1 MSTRSRKKKS
11 VYRVDLSDVQ
21 DNTPPPEGSYHLS
34 VASVEAKEGDEDTY
48 FAWKFNIES
57 GKYKGKVLY
66 TNTSLAPQSLW
77 NLRGLLEAMEVE
89 IPDEAFDLDLD
100 EIVGGECMGSV
111 DHEEYRGKPKAR
123 LTDFWPMEDEKPK
136 GKRSKKD
143 EEEDEVQKKRSRRKA
158 DEDEDEEEPPKRS
171 RRKPKDEDED
181 EEEDEPPKRSS
192 KKGSKKA
199 AEPPS
204 QAEIKDMSQDELEDV
219 IKEFELDVDLSDFKT
234 LRKMQLAVVDAI
246 DS

>member
-1 MSTRSRKKKS
+1 MPTRTSRKKKS

-21 DNTPPPEGSYHLS
+21 DNTPPPEGNYHLS
-34 VASVEAKEGDEDTY
+34 VSSVEAKEGDEDTY

-57 GKYKGKVLY
+57 GKYKGKILY

-100 EIVGGECMGSV
+100 EMIGGECMGSV

-123 LTDFWPMEDEKPK
+123 LTDFWPMEDDKPK
-136 GKRSKKD
+136 SKRKAKDEDEEDEKSKSRKRNKAD
-143 EEEDEVQKKRSRRKA
+143 EEEDEED
-158 DEDEDEEEPPKRS
+158 DEPPPKRS
-171 RRKPKDEDED
+171 RRKA
-181 EEEDEPPKRSS
+181 EEEDDEPPKRSKANG
-192 KKGSKKA
+192 KKKVA
-199 AEPPS
+199 DTPS

-219 IKEFELDVDLSDFKT
+219 IKEFKLDVDLSEFKT
-234 LRKMQLAVVDAI
+234 LRKMQLAVVDGLEG
-246 DS
+246 